1 MLFNVS
7 GVTISLYLCNRK
19 WALKSENE
27 KKRLEISIKK
37 SYSPMT

>member
-7 GVTISLYLCNRK
+7 GGGDFTISLYFCNRK

-27 KKRLEISIKK
+27 KKEIGNIN
-37 SYSPMT
+37 

>member
-7 GVTISLYLCNRK
+7 GGDFTISLYVCSRK

-27 KKRLEISIKK
+27 KKEIGNIN
-37 SYSPMT
+37 